1 MCRSQPGWLKTFKS
15 VIANEPI
22 HSQSD
27 RMFNNQFFQ
36 INHCAVPIVCD
47 WNSHAPLLLTVC
59 SFPNP
64 GDLCNQLFLT
74 DFLWFILLIRAFNQL
89 LLTNCCFLTC
99 DWNFVP
105 TELYPEILLFNPY
118 RNYPNQT
125 FLSDFLVSH
134 REMRDIQIHYC

>member
-1 MCRSQPGWLKTFKS
+1 MCRSQPGWLKTCKS

-105 TELYPEILLFNPY
+105 TNCILRFYFSIHTEI
-118 RNYPNQT
+118 
-125 FLSDFLVSH
+125 
-134 REMRDIQIHYC
+134 IQIKPFFLIF